1 MQKTILVVDDSP
13 MIRRIVG
20 QILSQCGHQVL
31 LAENGQQGY
40 DMAKEHV
47 PDLVV
52 MDIEMPVMDGI
63 EATNRIKFDPKTNHI
78 PVIIFTSL
86 GSEEDIKHAQDAGGQ
101 GFLNKPI
108 CKEEL
113 EAAIDK
119 IFASSEKN

>member
-20 QILSQCGHQVL
+20 QILSQCGHKVL
-31 LAENGQQGY
+31 LAEDGQKGY
-40 DMAKEHV
+40 DMAKEYDPH
-47 PDLVV
+47 LVV

-86 GSEEDIKHAQDAGGQ
+86 GSEEDIKRAQEAGGQ

-119 IFASSEKN
+119 IFASSGK